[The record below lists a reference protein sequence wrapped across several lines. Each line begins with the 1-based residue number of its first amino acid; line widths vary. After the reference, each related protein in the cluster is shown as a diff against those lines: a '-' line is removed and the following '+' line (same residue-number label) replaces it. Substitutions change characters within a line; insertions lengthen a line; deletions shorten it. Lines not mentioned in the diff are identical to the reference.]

1 MQRSLATLEPLSPR
15 QPPLNSSLW
24 ALIAVVFGKASHV
37 SCACPSVPPVC
48 AAADTGNLGG
58 ASGDSQS
65 GGVRSQKR
73 PRAFASCSLS
83 VTSCTFTLP
92 TSDSIHN
99 MHVFV
104 TGASG
109 FVGSAVVQE
118 LLSHGHTVIGLAR
131 SQASA
136 DKLKLAGAEVLH
148 GSVRDLEALK
158 AGATQADG
166 VIHLAFNHD
175 FSRWLDSC
183 REDGEAIDALGSA
196 LVDTGKPLV
205 VTSGVGVLS
214 VSRAPG
220 STTPC
225 AEDDPSPTSAS
236 QMPRI
241 QSELSALPLAQQGVR
256 VSVVRL
262 TPTVHGKGD
271 VGFIPAMIRAARDR
285 SAAAYVETGDNVWP
299 TVHRDDAAVLYR
311 LALEKASAGS
321 ILHAVHETA
330 SLSGTSRPSSA
341 RVSTCRSTALRRTR
355 PTHTLGGSL
364 TLPRWTCRRAATR
377 PRRRSAGSP
386 GRSDSSR
393 TSKRARTSRPAPHPA
408 LSPSAAP
415 LASSPPVV
423 VALSCPISRS

>member
-1 MQRSLATLEPLSPR
+1 
-15 QPPLNSSLW
+15 
-24 ALIAVVFGKASHV
+24 
-37 SCACPSVPPVC
+37 
-48 AAADTGNLGG
+48 
-58 ASGDSQS
+58 
-65 GGVRSQKR
+65 
-73 PRAFASCSLS
+73 
-83 VTSCTFTLP
+83 
-92 TSDSIHN
+92 

-262 TPTVHGKGD
+262 PPTVHGKGD

-321 ILHAVHETA
+321 ILHAVHETGVPLRDIAAVIGKSLDVPVKSLKKDEADAHFGRLAHFAEMDLPA
-330 SLSGTSRPSSA
+330 SSDKTKA
-341 RVSTCRSTALRRTR
+341 
-355 PTHTLGGSL
+355 TLGWEPRQIGLLEDLETGSYF
-364 TLPRWTCRRAATR
+364 
-377 PRRRSAGSP
+377 
-386 GRSDSSR
+386 
-393 TSKRARTSRPAPHPA
+393 
-408 LSPSAAP
+408 
-415 LASSPPVV
+415 
-423 VALSCPISRS
+423 